1 MPHSITPAAVNL
13 EALDADAK
21 RPAKRW
27 RRTCGIQTGAVFKAR
42 AAAHEADPAHVA
54 EGYCDA
60 LTLALAPWCRQ
71 RCRLRDGRHGRAATP
86 ASGPPRGDRRRTSV
100 IHADGDKDGRKAAEH
115 ARHEIEATG
124 RRCRVEWYA
133 DDPAETLA
141 AWLRERAACRE
152 YEGGAEREA
161 AERGAWTDLLQE
173 RADARAR
180 IVG

>member
-1 MPHSITPAAVNL
+1 MNL

-60 LTLALAPWCRQ
+60 LALALAPWCGSGAVYAMGGTAGLLRQ
-71 RCRLRDGRHGRAATP
+71 PAAPLAGTG
-86 ASGPPRGDRRRTSV
+86 AGPVV

-124 RRCRVEWYA
+124 RGCRVEWYA

-161 AERGAWTDLLQE
+161 AERGAWTDLL
-173 RADARAR
+173 
-180 IVG
+180 